1 MKHLIL
7 VLCSLF
13 AFSLSTQAQADPVS
27 WEITKNKIKSG
38 EYELI
43 FEATIEPHW
52 AIYSQFLES
61 EDGPIATSFT
71 FENIENAK
79 LENKVEEM
87 GQRLDVYDQLFEM
100 NISKYK
106 KTVKFVQRVKIE
118 GKSKISGYLTFM
130 CCNDESC
137 LPPKDVPFEFSLK

>member
-1 MKHLIL
+1 M
-7 VLCSLF
+7 LCSLF
-13 AFSLSTQAQADPVS
+13 AFSLSAQAQADPVS
-27 WEITKNKIKSG
+27 WKITKTKVKSG

-71 FENIENAK
+71 FETTENAI
-79 LENKVEEM
+79 LSDKVEEI

-106 KTVKFVQRVKIE
+106 KTVKFVQRVKME
-118 GKSKISGYLTFM
+118 AKGQISGYITFM